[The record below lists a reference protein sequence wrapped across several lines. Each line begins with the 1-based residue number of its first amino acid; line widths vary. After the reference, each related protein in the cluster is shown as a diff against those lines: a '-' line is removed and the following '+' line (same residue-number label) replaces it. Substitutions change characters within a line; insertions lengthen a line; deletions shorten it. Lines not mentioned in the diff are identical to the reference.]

1 MENSR
6 QIAAMGEDQ
15 FEEWF
20 LAGVASET
28 MPVDDMLGALRE
40 LRQAG
45 LNEQSDSWA
54 ELMEEALA
62 ERGRADD
69 VVRVLKMRA
78 DWHVGDA
85 GFRAYCEK
93 KIAWL
98 YRNDPLRKKF
108 AAGMGIAKGIPLQEC
123 FRRLGVLQRLA
134 PGVLCLDNTWGVGV
148 VKNVDAFYE
157 RVTIDFDKKRGHE
170 MSFAYAAEALQ
181 FVDEDHLLARKNRDA
196 AALIALAES
205 QPAEVVKIALRSY
218 GPLPVSRL
226 QDILSDGIVK
236 PEAWK
241 AFWEP
246 ARKALKDDPLVIVPA
261 KRTEPITLLDK
272 EMTYDAQWFAGL
284 ASERTPE
291 GVFARLEELEDSLT
305 PQELD
310 DHNRRAV
317 GERLAFLMLGFGDKD
332 VGIRVQVILAAW
344 KWNVPAEQV
353 NWAGEASRF
362 LSPGSLLS
370 AAAAISSRRLEEFL
384 RFLVQQDRTKTVEA
398 LTAALPTMTLNVL
411 NPAVSFLL
419 EEGAEAACAAVFKEQ
434 IGMRRAGVETLFW
447 LAKRPDRMAAWGLGT
462 LGDLAFHIIPAL
474 EHTYNFERLKAA
486 NQLAELV
493 QQKVWIEAAVDS
505 MNDVQRSSF
514 VRSLRAVMGR
524 IPADAQTM
532 IGRIVIRY
540 PELAG
545 LLVEKKDEQGEG
557 AASGGF
563 TSWRMVKQRQQ
574 QLEKLVNED
583 IPKNSR
589 DIGVARS
596 YGDLRENFEYKAAK
610 EQQSIL
616 LRRREEIEQGLK
628 DIQGTDF
635 SAFQTDVAGLG
646 TRVLVQFPDGRTQQ
660 FYILGEWDQDTE
672 LGIISCGS
680 RMGKALMGRLAGE
693 EVQVPGE
700 AGEMT
705 CLIMEVAGL
714 PEAIRAWAK
723 GS

>member
-1 MENSR
+1 
-6 QIAAMGEDQ
+6 
-15 FEEWF
+15 
-20 LAGVASET
+20 
-28 MPVDDMLGALRE
+28 
-40 LRQAG
+40 
-45 LNEQSDSWA
+45 
-54 ELMEEALA
+54 
-62 ERGRADD
+62 
-69 VVRVLKMRA
+69 
-78 DWHVGDA
+78 
-85 GFRAYCEK
+85 
-93 KIAWL
+93 
-98 YRNDPLRKKF
+98 
-108 AAGMGIAKGIPLQEC
+108 
-123 FRRLGVLQRLA
+123 
-134 PGVLCLDNTWGVGV
+134 
-148 VKNVDAFYE
+148 
-157 RVTIDFDKKRGHE
+157 
-170 MSFAYAAEALQ
+170 
-181 FVDEDHLLARKNRDA
+181 
-196 AALIALAES
+196 
-205 QPAEVVKIALRSY
+205 
-218 GPLPVSRL
+218 
-226 QDILSDGIVK
+226 
-236 PEAWK
+236 
-241 AFWEP
+241 
-246 ARKALKDDPLVIVPA
+246 
-261 KRTEPITLLDK
+261 
-272 EMTYDAQWFAGL
+272 
-284 ASERTPE
+284 
-291 GVFARLEELEDSLT
+291 
-305 PQELD
+305 
-310 DHNRRAV
+310 
-317 GERLAFLMLGFGDKD
+317 
-332 VGIRVQVILAAW
+332 
-344 KWNVPAEQV
+344 
-353 NWAGEASRF
+353 
-362 LSPGSLLS
+362 
-370 AAAAISSRRLEEFL
+370 
-384 RFLVQQDRTKTVEA
+384 
-398 LTAALPTMTLNVL
+398 
-411 NPAVSFLL
+411 
-419 EEGAEAACAAVFKEQ
+419 
-434 IGMRRAGVETLFW
+434 
-447 LAKRPDRMAAWGLGT
+447 